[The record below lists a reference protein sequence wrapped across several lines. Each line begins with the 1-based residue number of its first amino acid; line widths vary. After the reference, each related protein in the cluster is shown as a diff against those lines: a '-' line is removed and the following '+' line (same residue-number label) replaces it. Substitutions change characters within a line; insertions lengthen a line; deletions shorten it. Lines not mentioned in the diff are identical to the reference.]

1 MDNATAPCPSLL
13 LNLDEVATELRC
25 TRRSVERHIADHRLP
40 VIWIGRSVRIE
51 RQALEAFIAASAHPT
66 MATRRFVFDRSLN
79 MRCPACGKRPKAE
92 E

>member
-40 VIWIGRSVRIE
+40 VIWIGSSVRIE
-51 RQALEAFIAASAHPT
+51 RHALGAFIA
-66 MATRRFVFDRSLN
+66 SL
-79 MRCPACGKRPKAE
+79 RAPDDGY
-92 E
+92 